1 MATMYITTKGAEL
14 LAKTLQSKTLQF
26 SKFSVG
32 SGTLSDTSV
41 ETIKALTALVSL
53 VMNFDI
59 TKISKDTETQVTVK
73 GLFKNTNEEAF
84 YLRELGLFAIDPDT
98 QEEVLFSYINYGDEA
113 EYINTS
119 DNEVLEHYYK
129 IPISVDNA
137 ENVSISVNE
146 NTIYVTEQ
154 EFDIANQIEIGTVT
168 IPTNTTITNGYQ
180 VTLPIQYQVGN
191 NSLELRLNSEVLKLA
206 TDTTDGHYKEVRNCR
221 NTK

>member
-73 GLFKNTNEEAF
+73 GLFRNTNEEAF

-119 DNEVLEHYYK
+119 DNEVVEHYYK

-154 EFDIANQIEIGTVT
+154 EFDIANQIDIGTVT
-168 IPTNTTITNGYQ
+168 IAANTTISNGYE
-180 VTLPIQYQVGN
+180 VTLPLYYQV
-191 NSLELRLNSEVLKLA
+191 RQ
-206 TDTTDGHYKEVRNCR
+206 
-221 NTK
+221 

>member
-14 LAKTLQSKTLQF
+14 LSKTLQSKTLQF

-119 DNEVLEHYYK
+119 DNEVVEHYYK

-154 EFDIANQIEIGTVT
+154 EFDIANQINVGTVT
-168 IPTNTTITNGYQ
+168 VAKNTTITNGYQ
-180 VTLPIQYQVGN
+180 VTLPVYYQV
-191 NSLELRLNSEVLKLA
+191 R
-206 TDTTDGHYKEVRNCR
+206 
-221 NTK
+221 

>member
-73 GLFKNTNEEAF
+73 GLFRNTNEEAF

-98 QEEVLFSYINYGDEA
+98 QEEVLFFI
-113 EYINTS
+113 
-119 DNEVLEHYYK
+119 YK
-129 IPISVDNA
+129 
-137 ENVSISVNE
+137 
-146 NTIYVTEQ
+146 
-154 EFDIANQIEIGTVT
+154 
-168 IPTNTTITNGYQ
+168 
-180 VTLPIQYQVGN
+180 LW
-191 NSLELRLNSEVLKLA
+191 R
-206 TDTTDGHYKEVRNCR
+206 
-221 NTK
+221 